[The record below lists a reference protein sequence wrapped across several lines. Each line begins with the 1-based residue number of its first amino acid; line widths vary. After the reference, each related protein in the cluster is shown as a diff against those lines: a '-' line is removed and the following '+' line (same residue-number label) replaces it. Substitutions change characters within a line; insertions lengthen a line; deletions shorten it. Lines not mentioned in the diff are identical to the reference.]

1 MMIVLF
7 VSSRVGG
14 LDDRAVSIRQI
25 IHIKS
30 LFIGIFN
37 QILNLKYS
45 RHLRITNCVSLK
57 SFFLLLT

>member
-7 VSSRVGG
+7 VGFRVGG

-30 LFIGIFN
+30 FFICIFH

-45 RHLRITNCVSLK
+45 RHLMIINCVSLK
-57 SFFLLLT
+57 PIFCF